1 MSRLE
6 RRLCVRIAETD
17 YHPKDAIFI
26 GPNDLAMSILG
37 YAPANYTEPEF
48 LEAID
53 TIAQVAQTAG
63 VKIGI
68 LASDGIKGRAYR
80 DRFDMV
86 GCGGD
91 VKALQG
97 WMATAQREVSE
108 E

>member
-1 MSRLE
+1 
-6 RRLCVRIAETD
+6 
-17 YHPKDAIFI
+17 
-26 GPNDLAMSILG
+26 MSILG

-68 LASDGIKGRAYR
+68 LAPDGIKGRAYR